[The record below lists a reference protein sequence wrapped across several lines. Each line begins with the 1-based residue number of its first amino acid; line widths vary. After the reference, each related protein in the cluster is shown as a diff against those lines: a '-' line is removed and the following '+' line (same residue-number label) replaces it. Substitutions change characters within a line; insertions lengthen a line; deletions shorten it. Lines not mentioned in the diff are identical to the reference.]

1 MRTQQM
7 EKDVSFTF
15 LLASFALLIPFP
27 GRLAYGILLVILL
40 NVQMLSVTF
49 FRVLVELVHLDDL
62 LSVLT
67 AAMLICESIIF
78 KQLLALYSP
87 LMALTL
93 SFVIYLP
100 AVSSFIISRL
110 KPVDA
115 KTDCW
120 SETKGNLR
128 YSLSFSGIALAFFL
142 VRDIVGYGT
151 ISLPGRNE
159 LVCITLLG
167 NGDGAHVGVFL
178 ATIPGAVLFAFTASF
193 VIWRIRRKFNLLGGT
208 SDAGLA

>member
-7 EKDVSFTF
+7 EKDVSFSF

-40 NVQMLSVTF
+40 NVQMFSIAF
-49 FRVLVELVHLDDL
+49 FRGLVELVHLNDL

-67 AAMLICESIIF
+67 AAMLMCESIIF
-78 KQLLALYSP
+78 KQLLAIYSP

-110 KPVDA
+110 NPLDA
-115 KTDCW
+115 QLDCW
-120 SETKGNLR
+120 GATKGNMG
-128 YSLSFSGIALAFFL
+128 YSLAFSGIALAFFL
-142 VRDIVGYGT
+142 ARDIIGYGT
-151 ISLPGRNE
+151 ITLPGRKE
-159 LVCITLLG
+159 LLCIHLFG
-167 NGDGAHVGVFL
+167 QGEGAHVGVFL
-178 ATIPGAVLFAFTASF
+178 ATIPGAILFAFTTSF
-193 VIWRIRRKFNLLGGT
+193 VMWRIRRKSTMLGGF
-208 SDAGLA
+208 SDDSRA